1 VRACNH
7 IMMIKKYFNDILNFL
22 PGVIILLVSL
32 IAISASV
39 LVVDEHKALN
49 ILYEE
54 QSFDV
59 TLNSDIQDKKQSIG
73 LKHKL
78 LYWSVWSMGLA
89 GFVLVLMNIDKM
101 RRLKKANAQAQDSLE
116 LLEKQ
121 LEDIQKAET
130 DKTALREQLHQ
141 AQKLEAV
148 GRLAGGIAHDF
159 NNILAAMNGYAE
171 FLTDDLDDKSQQYGF
186 AKNILAAGQQARELV
201 DKMLAFS
208 RRDVDEMQNMRVAD
222 SVQETVSML
231 KASLPKTI
239 DMQIEIDDENHL
251 IHGSQTMIS
260 QALMNLCVNAKD
272 AMPNEKG
279 RLMVSASLAD
289 MGYFQDMPFQ
299 EKIPQSDDLPLVDIM
314 DISPTHTCLRMGKLA
329 RDQEYICLSVADD
342 GSGMTR
348 VIMENIFE
356 PFFTT
361 KSVDEG
367 TGLGLAMVHGVV
379 ANHKG
384 AMQINSIAGKGTRFD
399 ILFPSLGEVKVDKAV
414 TETKEE
420 WKAVG
425 NVLVVDDQDNVRAVS
440 QTMLERNGFEVES
453 CDCAKA
459 ALEIIKEHPDYFSVI
474 VTDHNMPEMTG
485 LDLIEEVSNIY
496 PDLPFVLVTGYSPE
510 GMGEV
515 MEENNALKAIIKK
528 PIDRDELAQAVQNA
542 ILEKQFAA

>member
-1 VRACNH
+1 
-7 IMMIKKYFNDILNFL
+7 MIKKYIHDIWNYL
-22 PGVIILLVSL
+22 PGAIILIFSL
-32 IAISASV
+32 IAIGITVSV
-39 LVVDEHKALN
+39 LDKHEALYQ
-49 ILYEE
+49 LYEKHE
-54 QSFDV
+54 HTPQYVAEINERRLS
-59 TLNSDIQDKKQSIG
+59 LE
-73 LKHKL
+73 LKHHW
-78 LYWSVWSMGLA
+78 LYWSIWVMGLS
-89 GFVLVLMNIDKM
+89 GFVLVLMNIDKL
-101 RRLKKANAQAQDSLE
+101 RRLKKANAETEDSLL

-121 LEDIQKAET
+121 LEGIQKAEK

-171 FLTDDLDDKSQQYGF
+171 FLMDDLDKKSEQHGF
-186 AKNILAAGQQARELV
+186 AKNILAAGQQARDLV

-208 RRDVDEMQNMRVAD
+208 RRDVDEMKNMRVAD

-239 DMQIEIDDENHL
+239 DMQIEIEDEEYL
-251 IHGSQTMIS
+251 IHGSQNLIS

-289 MGYFQDMPFQ
+289 MEYFQDIPFQ
-299 EKIPQSDDLPLVDIM
+299 DTLPKSDDLPLVNIN
-314 DISPTHTCLRMGKLA
+314 DISPTHTCLRMGTLA
-329 RDQEYICLSVADD
+329 RDQEYMCLTVADD

-379 ANHKG
+379 ANHQG

-399 ILFPSLGEVKVDKAV
+399 ILFPSRGKIEIL
-414 TETKEE
+414 KEE
-420 WKAVG
+420 AKPKETWKAVG
-425 NVLVVDDQDNVRAVS
+425 NVLVVDDQENVRAVS
-440 QTMLERNGFEVES
+440 QTMLERSGFEVEA
-453 CDCAKA
+453 CDSAQA
-459 ALEIIKEHPDYFSVI
+459 ALEIIREHPDYFSVI

-485 LDLIEEVSNIY
+485 LDLMKEMAKEK
-496 PDLPFVLVTGYSPE
+496 PDLPFILVSGYSPDK
-510 GMGEV
+510 MSDV
-515 MEENNALKAIIKK
+515 MQEYNALKAVIKK
-528 PIDRDELAQAVQNA
+528 PIDSAELTKAVQNA